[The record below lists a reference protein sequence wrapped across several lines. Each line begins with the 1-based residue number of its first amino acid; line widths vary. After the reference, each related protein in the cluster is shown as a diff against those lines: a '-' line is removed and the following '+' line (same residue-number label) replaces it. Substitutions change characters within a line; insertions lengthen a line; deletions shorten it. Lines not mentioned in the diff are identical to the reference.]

1 MKLNSI
7 TVQTIIACL
16 LSLTAACS
24 DYQTGYDN
32 GYNNVEA
39 RNWLVSGR
47 REYQEGYQQGQ
58 MQAFHDDW
66 YAENADDID
75 VGLSCPAV
83 VMRVSPVIVTEEH
96 GQIELR

>member
-7 TVQTIIACL
+7 IVQTIIACL
-16 LSLTAACS
+16 ISLTAACS
-24 DYQTGYDN
+24 DYQSGYEN

-39 RNWLVSGR
+39 RNWLVLGR
-47 REYQEGYQQGQ
+47 QEYQEGYQEGQ
-58 MQAFHDDW
+58 MQAFHDNW

-83 VMRVSPVIVTEEH
+83 VMRVSPLIVTKEH
-96 GQIELR
+96 GRIEWR